1 MSSSAYEIQLNFKG
15 QFPLSRVFLWQD
27 TVGVCFGDVF
37 KSSRVF
43 CFRAIS
49 KFSLKRVCYVFG
61 LYFKQYDRTAK
72 FSMRRSKLS
81 MFVRIFVC
89 VCVCLETCVCVCV
102 HVCSCVCVC
111 LAEIFNFHS
120 QRKTYGL
127 PHLCLLFS

>member
-89 VCVCLETCVCVCV
+89 LRL
-102 HVCSCVCVC
+102 SG
-111 LAEIFNFHS
+111 N
-120 QRKTYGL
+120 
-127 PHLCLLFS
+127 LCLRVCARL